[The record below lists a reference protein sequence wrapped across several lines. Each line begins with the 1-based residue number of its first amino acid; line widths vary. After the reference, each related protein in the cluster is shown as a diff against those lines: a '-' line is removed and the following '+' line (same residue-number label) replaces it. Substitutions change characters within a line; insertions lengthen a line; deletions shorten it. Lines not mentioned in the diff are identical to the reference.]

1 MSVEPVAV
9 IVPDCHVYV
18 FAPLTLMLTTP
29 PTQMDP
35 VGGETVVDNADKE
48 EDALTVITE
57 LEAQPLLLPYTVYV
71 VVALILAVTVES
83 VFDPT
88 ISELGSHV

>member
-9 IVPDCHVYV
+9 IVLDCHVYV
-18 FAPLTLMLTTP
+18 FAPLTLMLTML
-29 PTQMDP
+29 PTQIDP
-35 VGGETVVDNADKE
+35 VEGETEVDNADKE
-48 EDALTVITE
+48 DDALTVITE
-57 LEAQPLLLPYTVYV
+57 LEAQPPFLPYTVYV

-83 VFDPT
+83 VFDPI